1 MIIFLISFNS
11 KYKFLLVFGNW
22 ELGKIV
28 IVNNFVLSCK
38 FFLVEIKLFIIGV
51 LINFVFVIFCFFKF
65 LVVKVFLVKIFK
77 YWELWSN
84 FGNIKFKLIWFL

>member
-1 MIIFLISFNS
+1 MINFNS
-11 KYKFLLVFGNW
+11 KYKFLLVFGKW

-28 IVNNFVLSCK
+28 IVNNFGCRCK
-38 FFLVEIKLFIIGV
+38 FFFVEVKLFIIGV
-51 LINFVFVIFCFFKF
+51 LINFVFFIFCSFKF

-77 YWELWSN
+77 YWELLSN